1 MEKDIVRYIGEVLSD
16 LYVVDLKSVTIS
28 LERTKPGIE
37 GDFTVV
43 VFPFTK
49 YSKKSP
55 MDTAKE
61 IGVSL
66 KSRCEDID
74 SYNVIQ
80 GFLNL
85 TMTHEYWLKRL
96 NNLASPSKKKD
107 SAKKPLIMVEF
118 SSPNTNKPLHLGH
131 LRNNFLGDSVSR
143 IIKAAGNN
151 VMKVNLVNDRGIHI
165 CKSMIAWL
173 KWGNGVTPE
182 SAGKKGDKL
191 VGDFYVLFSNKYKE
205 EIAQLKAQGLSDEE
219 AEKLADA
226 CSNQNVCYPQLES
239 FDVVEEGAG
248 DEEDGNAAMNEK
260 KDKLLFEVAKWA
272 IECGNGLSTSAV
284 QRHFSVGYSRAGKIV
299 DQLFGMGLCARST
312 GNSKPRAMLIDMD
325 QLMQLERSGAFR

>member
-16 LYVVDLKSVTIS
+16 LYVVDSKSVTIS
-28 LERTKPGIE
+28 LERTKPGID

-66 KSRCEDID
+66 KARCEDID

-80 GFLNL
+80 GFLNI

-96 NNLASPSKKKD
+96 NNLAAPAKKKD
-107 SAKKPLIMVEF
+107 TSKKPLIMVEF

-173 KWGNGVTPE
+173 KWGNGITPE

-205 EIAQLKAQGLSDEE
+205 EIAALKATGLSDEE
-219 AEKLADA
+219 PKRSRHSWPKPAKCFRNGRQETRR
-226 CSNQNVCYPQLES
+226 
-239 FDVVEEGAG
+239 F
-248 DEEDGNAAMNEK
+248 
-260 KDKLLFEVAKWA
+260 VAY
-272 IECGNGLSTSAV
+272 G
-284 QRHFSVGYSRAGKIV
+284 R
-299 DQLFGMGLCARST
+299 
-312 GNSKPRAMLIDMD
+312 
-325 QLMQLERSGAFR
+325 